1 MACESARMMRTIFG
15 SVDGLASTG
24 SSEMVSSSMSGLAA
38 LITILLTEVIFVDN
52 CRGTPAGL
60 AGVAAYHTARAVNYN
75 IRWGPHGLRR
85 HLHCKADLS
94 LHLERPG
101 KSKCNPGGGDVLR
114 HRGDFACCG
123 EEPQRYLKRKAD
135 GI

>member
-38 LITILLTEVIFVDN
+38 LIKILMSEVIFVDN

-60 AGVAAYHTARAVNYN
+60 AGVAAYHTAGAVNHY
-75 IRWGPHGLRR
+75 ICWGTHCFGG
-85 HLHCKADLS
+85 HLHRKADLR
-94 LHLERPG
+94 LNFQGPG
-101 KSKCNPGGGDVLR
+101 
-114 HRGDFACCG
+114 
-123 EEPQRYLKRKAD
+123 
-135 GI
+135 

>member
-60 AGVAAYHTARAVNYN
+60 AGVAAYHTAGAVNYD
-75 IRWGPHGLRR
+75 IRRGPHRLCW
-85 HLHCKADLS
+85 HLHCKA
-94 LHLERPG
+94 HLGLNFQGPWKSERD
-101 KSKCNPGGGDVLR
+101 SGGGDVLR
-114 HRGDFACCG
+114 HRGNFTGRG
-123 EEPQRYLKRKAD
+123 EKP
-135 GI
+135 